1 LPRSLASRAG
11 VTSGLAGISRVCSTL
26 VRAAKGGT
34 GRSWISH
41 EYAYEED
48 DSFDDDTGYDPDT

>member
-1 LPRSLASRAG
+1 
-11 VTSGLAGISRVCSTL
+11 